1 MMWTRLE
8 VLWRRLKNWRNGLG
22 CEPSQRIDELGLLDL
37 DPESSGEEL
46 NPGTGYP
53 MLDEIVDVH
62 GNTYGRGE
70 DSLCDDD

>member
-1 MMWTRLE
+1 MMWTRAE
-8 VLWRRLKNWRNGLG
+8 VLWRRLKNWWKGLRLDI
-22 CEPSQRIDELGLLDL
+22 SQRGDELGLLDP

-53 MLDEIVDVH
+53 MLDEIIDVH
-62 GNTYGRGE
+62 GNTYGRGD